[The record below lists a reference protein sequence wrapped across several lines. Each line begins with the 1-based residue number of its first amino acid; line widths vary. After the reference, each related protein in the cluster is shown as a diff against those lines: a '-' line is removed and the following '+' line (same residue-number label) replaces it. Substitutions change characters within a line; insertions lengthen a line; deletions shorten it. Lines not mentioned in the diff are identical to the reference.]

1 MAIQTSAP
9 STRDLIETQL
19 RRIFVE
25 GNLFRSSGL
34 SRAFAVPRGGFH
46 ARDLAAEKI
55 WGHIAAPCMARRKSS
70 RRRIVVLLTRSSMP
84 ERTVLAPVSMLHRFE
99 CRQFARHL
107 PAAIPDQVA
116 HDQADK
122 CRPNPYDPCI
132 LFHRCPPRFKERSR
146 NGRPRALRHA
156 TATLTLGS
164 IPPSREANKG
174 NGLRNQAACWTGAGR
189 GWVRGGRREVGNSFR
204 T

>member
-9 STRDLIETQL
+9 STRDRIETQL

-34 SRAFAVPRGGFH
+34 SRVFAVPCAGFH
-46 ARDLAAEKI
+46 ARGLAAEKN
-55 WGHIAAPCMARRKSS
+55 WGHIAEPCMARRDSS
-70 RRRIVVLLTRSSMP
+70 HRRIVVLLTRSPMP
-84 ERTVLAPVSMLHRFE
+84 VRAAFAPLAMLHGLK

-107 PAAIPDQVA
+107 PAAITDQVA

-122 CRPNPYDPCI
+122 CRTNPYDPCI

-156 TATLTLGS
+156 IAIVSLGS
-164 IPPSREANKG
+164 IPRSQDANKG
-174 NGLRNQAACWTGAGR
+174 NGLRNQAASWTGADR
-189 GWVRGGRREVGNSFR
+189 GWVRGGRRGVGDSFR